1 MNVEDFHTVCWKHVV
16 AHIGQRIEEMRQDN
30 DTQHTEIDTARIRGG
45 ICELKKILALAE
57 QASAG
62 HATAPE
68 LISDGQ
74 VLSGQWLT

>member
-1 MNVEDFHTVCWKHVV
+1 MA
-16 AHIGQRIEEMRQDN
+16 AHIEQRIEEMRLDN
-30 DTQHTEIDTARIRGG
+30 DTEHNEIQTARIRGG

-57 QASAG
+57 SASAG